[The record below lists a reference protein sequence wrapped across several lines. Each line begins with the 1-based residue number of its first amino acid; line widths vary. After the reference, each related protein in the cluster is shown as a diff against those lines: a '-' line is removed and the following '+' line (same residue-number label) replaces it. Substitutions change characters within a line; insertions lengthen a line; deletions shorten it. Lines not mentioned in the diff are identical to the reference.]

1 MQVATL
7 LPVFTVVEHPV
18 TIYNNEKC
26 LALESTIKS
35 GKILEVSAN
44 AIPPPDSTWKS
55 AISTAAPSMNAP
67 EPFGFAHR
75 LILAVVIEGILIV
88 VQLVGVG
95 LLFR

>member
-44 AIPPPDSTWKS
+44 AIPPPDSK
-55 AISTAAPSMNAP
+55 
-67 EPFGFAHR
+67 
-75 LILAVVIEGILIV
+75 
-88 VQLVGVG
+88 
-95 LLFR
+95 